1 VTGAIKL
8 SIPHEAPYHGVAR
21 LVVGGLAA
29 RLDVSYEQ
37 LEDLQ
42 LALASVLEEG
52 GYVRDAQVNVE
63 LEVREGGLSMLVG
76 PLDGRRL
83 RADLEEEESDERI
96 GLGRLLGTLVETV
109 SVEGRDDGEWLRLEK
124 RVRVLR
130 PEGSRGRA

>member
-1 VTGAIKL
+1 VTTAIKL
-8 SIPHEAPYHGVAR
+8 SIPHEPPYHGVAR

-29 RLDVSYEQ
+29 RLNVSYEQ

-52 GYVRDAQVNVE
+52 GYVTNSQVSVE
-63 LEVREGGLSMLVG
+63 LDVADGALSMLVG

-83 RADLEEEESDERI
+83 QADLDDDGEERI

-109 SVEGRDDGEWLRLEK
+109 SVEARDDGDWLRLEK

-130 PEGSRGRA
+130 PEESHGRA

>member
-1 VTGAIKL
+1 VTTAIKL
-8 SIPHEAPYHGVAR
+8 SIPHEPPYHGVAR

-29 RLDVSYEQ
+29 RLNVSYEQ

-52 GYVRDAQVNVE
+52 GYASNSQVSVE
-63 LEVREGGLSMLVG
+63 LDVVDGSLSMLVG

-83 RADLEEEESDERI
+83 QSDLDDDSEERI

-109 SVEGRDDGEWLRLEK
+109 NVEGRDDGDWLRLEK
-124 RVRVLR
+124 QVHVQL
-130 PEGSRGRA
+130 PEESHGST